1 MLMKKM
7 ERGSDMIS
15 SGEYVPWMR
24 LLSTTVMLKDREIAS
39 SRRFVR

>member
-1 MLMKKM
+1 MLMKKI
-7 ERGSDMIS
+7 ERGSDTIS

-24 LLSTTVMLKDREIAS
+24 LLSTTVIPKDREIAS